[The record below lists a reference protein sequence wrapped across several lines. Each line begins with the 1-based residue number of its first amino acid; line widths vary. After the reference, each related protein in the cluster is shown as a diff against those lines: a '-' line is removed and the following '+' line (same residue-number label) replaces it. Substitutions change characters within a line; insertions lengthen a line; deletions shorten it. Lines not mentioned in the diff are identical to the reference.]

1 MAVPFNTSKALAC
14 SMSLVFWQ
22 QVSTSPTVAHSS
34 LAGNTGPRV
43 QLQLL
48 GGGLLDLAVVTVHL
62 GGPRHLVHTVGHLL
76 EVLLELDDDC
86 RHVVT
91 AGAVTQRVR
100 GQAVLEQLKILG
112 MID

>member
-1 MAVPFNTSKALAC
+1 MAVPLSTSEVKTC

-22 QVSTSPTVAHSS
+22 QVSTSPTVDHSS
-34 LAGNTGPRV
+34 LAGNTGPSV

-48 GGGLLDLAVVTVHL
+48 GGGLLGLAVVTVHL
-62 GGPRHLVHTVGHLL
+62 GGPRLVHTVGHLL

>member
-1 MAVPFNTSKALAC
+1 MAVPFSTSEVKTC

-22 QVSTSPTVAHSS
+22 QVSTSPKVDRSS
-34 LAGNTGPRV
+34 LAGNTGPCV

-48 GGGLLDLAVVTVHL
+48 SGGLLGLAVVTVHL
-62 GGPRHLVHTVGHLL
+62 GGPRLVHTVGHLL

-91 AGAVTQRVR
+91 ASAVTQRVR
-100 GQAVLEQLKILG
+100 G
-112 MID
+112 

>member
-1 MAVPFNTSKALAC
+1 MAVPFSTSEVKTC

-22 QVSTSPTVAHSS
+22 QVSTSPTVDHSS
-34 LAGNTGPRV
+34 LAGNTGPSV

-48 GGGLLDLAVVTVHL
+48 GGGRLGLAVVTVHL
-62 GGPRHLVHTVGHLL
+62 GGRRHLVHTVGHLL